1 MSKLIGLAAAIVI
14 RLLRVTLRVRH
25 VRVEN
30 IERQPQCIQAFWHE
44 TIVMMLFSRFHRPIT
59 VMSSQSRD
67 GDIAVFVYWTFGVRS
82 IRGSSRRGGNAA
94 MREVVR
100 AARGGSNIAMTPDGP
115 TGPPRIA
122 KDGVIF
128 AARMSGLPIIPV
140 TFAAKRTKRLRSWD
154 RMIVPLPFS
163 RAIFLYGEPLAIAR
177 DDDGEEARK
186 KLEMAMN
193 ELADE
198 AETNFEVL
206 WRSV

>member
-14 RLLRVTLRVRH
+14 RLLRVTLRIRH

-44 TIVMMLFSRFHRPIT
+44 TILMMLFSRFHRPIT

-115 TGPPRIA
+115 TGPPRKRHGPMRISRCWWSGPKRRPA
-122 KDGVIF
+122 PTCVSSGSEIPEPRS
-128 AARMSGLPIIPV
+128 AYASTSGRARV
-140 TFAAKRTKRLRSWD
+140 TSL
-154 RMIVPLPFS
+154 
-163 RAIFLYGEPLAIAR
+163 
-177 DDDGEEARK
+177 
-186 KLEMAMN
+186 
-193 ELADE
+193 
-198 AETNFEVL
+198 
-206 WRSV
+206 

>member
-1 MSKLIGLAAAIVI
+1 MRCGA
-14 RLLRVTLRVRH
+14 
-25 VRVEN
+25 
-30 IERQPQCIQAFWHE
+30 C
-44 TIVMMLFSRFHRPIT
+44 
-59 VMSSQSRD
+59 
-67 GDIAVFVYWTFGVRS
+67 
-82 IRGSSRRGGNAA
+82 RGSSRRGGNAA
-94 MREVVR
+94 MRAVVR